1 MLAELNIMTYVS
13 TSHIEISNPSTDI
26 EEAPPM
32 DYQFDF
38 SFFSNSWRDLVDGA
52 MLTLRMSVATIV
64 LGFLLGVALAILR
77 TQGGPLA
84 RRLVTVYIDVIRN
97 TPLVIQAFWL
107 FFGLAAMQVRIP
119 AMAAAVIALTINVS
133 AYTTEIVRAGMES
146 VPRGQVEAAS
156 CLGLTRWQM
165 LRLVILPQAVERMY
179 PALTSQFVLMMLAT
193 SIMSQISAEELTAVG
208 YRIQSET
215 FRGFEIYVVIAVVY
229 LVLSWLLRLTMTGI
243 GAVVFTRRRKLK
255 TPL

>member
-1 MLAELNIMTYVS
+1 
-13 TSHIEISNPSTDI
+13 
-26 EEAPPM
+26 M

-38 SFFSNSWRDLVDGA
+38 SFLTTHWRDIFDGVW
-52 MLTLRMSVATIV
+52 LTLRMSVATIV
-64 LGFLLGVALAILR
+64 FGFVLGTVLAVVR
-77 TQGGPLA
+77 TQGLVWGRLA
-84 RRLVTVYIDVIRN
+84 VTWYVDVIRN

-119 AMAAAVIALTINVS
+119 AMAAAVIALVINVS

-146 VPRGQVEAAS
+146 VPKGQVEAAS
-156 CLGLTRWQM
+156 CLALSRWQV

-179 PALTSQFVLMMLAT
+179 PALISQFVLMMLAT
-193 SIMSQISAEELTAVG
+193 SIMSQISAEELTAIG

-215 FRGFEIYVVIAVVY
+215 FRGFEIYIVIAIVY
-229 LVLSWLLRLTMTGI
+229 LILSWLLRLSMAGI
-243 GAVVFTRRRKLK
+243 GSVAFARRRRLK

>member
-1 MLAELNIMTYVS
+1 
-13 TSHIEISNPSTDI
+13 
-26 EEAPPM
+26 M

-38 SFFSNSWRDLVDGA
+38 SFLTSNWRELIDGA
-52 MLTLRMSVATIV
+52 LLTLRMSVATIV
-64 LGFLLGVALAILR
+64 FGFLLGVALAVLR
-77 TQGGPLA
+77 TQGNPLA
-84 RRLVTVYIDVIRN
+84 RRLVTGYVDVIRN

-107 FFGLAAMQVRIP
+107 FFGLAAIQVRVP
-119 AMAAAVIALTINVS
+119 AMAAAVIALSINVS
-133 AYTTEIVRAGMES
+133 AYTTEIVRAGMDS
-146 VPRGQVEAAS
+146 IPRGQIEAAS

-179 PALTSQFVLMMLAT
+179 PALISQFVLMMLAT

-215 FRGFEIYVVIAVVY
+215 FRGFEIYIVIAVIY
-229 LVLSWLLRLTMTGI
+229 LVLSWLLRLTMAAI
-243 GAVVFTRRRKLK
+243 GAFAFTRRRKLK

>member
-1 MLAELNIMTYVS
+1 
-13 TSHIEISNPSTDI
+13 
-26 EEAPPM
+26 M

-38 SFFSNSWRDLVDGA
+38 SFLATSWRDLIDGA
-52 MLTLRMSVATIV
+52 LLTLRMSVATIV
-64 LGFLLGVALAILR
+64 FGFLLGVTLAIVR

-84 RRLVTVYIDVIRN
+84 RRMVTGYVDVIRN

-107 FFGLAAMQVRIP
+107 FFGLAAMQVRVP

-133 AYTTEIVRAGMES
+133 AYTTEIVRAGIETI
-146 VPRGQVEAAS
+146 PKGQIEAAQ
-156 CLGLTRWQM
+156 CIGLTRWQM

-179 PALTSQFVLMMLAT
+179 PALISQFVLMMLAT
-193 SIMSQISAEELTAVG
+193 SIMSQISAEELTAAG

-215 FRGFEIYVVIAVVY
+215 FRGFEIYIVIAVVY
-229 LVLSWLLRLTMTGI
+229 LVVSWLLRLTMAGLGSI
-243 GAVVFTRRRKLK
+243 AFTRRRRLK